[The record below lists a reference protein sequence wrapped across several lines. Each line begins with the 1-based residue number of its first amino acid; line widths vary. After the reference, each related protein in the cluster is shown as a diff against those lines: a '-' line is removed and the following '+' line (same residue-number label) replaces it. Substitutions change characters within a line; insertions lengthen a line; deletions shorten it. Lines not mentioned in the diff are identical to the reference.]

1 MRSSLFGQAVLM
13 LVLLAGGVVLWRAAG
28 YEQRVASAERD
39 LVTLHYDTA
48 AQTAAQPSGR
58 IARLMPGETAT
69 MTAAKNLTATAG
81 YWQSDYTALSADPD
95 AKLLAANAAYR
106 TLRREGGT
114 WQTVVGK
121 LDTLIKNYAE
131 VIRAEPGQVDAAF
144 NYEYAIR
151 LRGLV
156 AARKQAVAPYESM
169 GTDITIH
176 GAAGAPPTESD
187 MKKFKMIVPMRPD
200 ERLEAERAGKGAT
213 KVRKG

>member
-1 MRSSLFGQAVLM
+1 V
-13 LVLLAGGVVLWRAAG
+13 AA
-28 YEQRVASAERD
+28 AERD

-48 AQTAAQPSGR
+48 AVAAAQPSGR
-58 IARLMPGETAT
+58 IARLMPGETETIA
-69 MTAAKNLTATAG
+69 AAKNLTATAG
-81 YWQSDYTALSADPD
+81 YWQADYAALNADPD

-121 LDTLIKNYAE
+121 LDTLIKNYGE
-131 VIRAEPGQVDAAF
+131 VIRAQPDQIDAAF

-176 GAAGAPPTESD
+176 GTAGAPPTESD
-187 MKKFKMIVPMRPD
+187 TKKFKMIVPMRPD